1 MEVDILS
8 SLTDAQREAATHI
21 DGPLLMLAGPGSGK
35 TRVVTHRIAY
45 MILQGVQ
52 PRNILALTFTNKAA
66 DEMKLRVDRLLP
78 YGGRES
84 TGGRG
89 QYLWMGTF
97 HSFCA
102 RLLRQYGNLVGLADN
117 FSILDTK
124 DSKKA
129 LQSAIDEARL
139 DLSHASLDTVL
150 WEISNAKSNLRTS
163 QEYERESGSKFSG
176 VSEITRQVY
185 PAYERYLLRSNAVD
199 FDDLLLHVAVML
211 RDNPELR
218 HDLDQRYKY
227 IMVDE
232 YQDTNLAQY
241 AIVRALSLSNQNLS
255 VTGDPD
261 QSIYAWRGASI
272 SNILEFEKDY
282 PEARVVRLEQNYRSS
297 KRILRA
303 ADELIANNKQRK
315 PKDLFT
321 ENGDGEPV
329 RMVCFPHPNDEADAI
344 AERIASEVQR
354 GIRSLRDYAV
364 FYRVNAF
371 SRPLEHA
378 MMKQGIPY
386 QVVRGLE
393 FFQRKEVKDLLSYLQ
408 LINNPSNDIAFHRVV
423 NLPARGIGKTSL
435 QHVINHAQRYQLTML
450 EACREAGLIESLSKR
465 AATAINKFVTLI
477 DVLTASIHMP
487 VSELLID
494 VVDETG
500 YGDFVDAQDAKADE
514 DRRGNVDELI
524 NAAREFEREMDES
537 TLEAFLEHVALVSDV
552 DDLDADP
559 DRVTLMTMHAAK
571 GLEFPS
577 VFIVGVE
584 HGILPHE
591 RSLEDPTAEE
601 EERRLLFVGITR
613 AEQQLQLSYCQ
624 RRTFRGQT
632 RIASPSQFLYEL
644 PRDDM
649 ECHIPTGGLSA
660 VSLSGLGSEY
670 ELEPDFLD
678 DTNSDFDV
686 DQSITNFQ
694 SDDEQPSS
702 LPAPLEDIAAQLQ
715 TAAQLIGKKKI
726 GKTDVSSF
734 QSGMLVQHDEYGTGV
749 ILAITG
755 KGPKRTATVEF
766 PDQQQRKFRLA
777 FAPLTPVVD
786 SGND

>member
-1 MEVDILS
+1 MQADILS

-35 TRVVTHRIAY
+35 TRVVTHRIAH
-45 MILQGVQ
+45 MLLQGVQ
-52 PRNILALTFTNKAA
+52 ARNILALTFTNKAA
-66 DEMKLRVDRLLP
+66 DEMKLRIDRLVP
-78 YGGRES
+78 
-84 TGGRG
+84 G
-89 QYLWMGTF
+89 QHLWMGTF

-129 LQSAIDEARL
+129 LQSAVDEAKV
-139 DLSHASLDTVL
+139 DLSHASIDTVL
-150 WEISNAKSNLRTS
+150 WEISNAKSNLHTS
-163 QEYERESGSKFSG
+163 EEYERESGSKFSG

-185 PAYERYLLRSNAVD
+185 PVYERFLLRANSVD

-241 AIVRALSLSNQNLS
+241 AIVRALSLSNENLS

-282 PEARVVRLEQNYRSS
+282 PEAKVVRLEQNYRST

-303 ADELIANNKQRK
+303 ADDLIANNKQRK
-315 PKDLFT
+315 QKELFT
-321 ENGDGEPV
+321 ENDEGEPV
-329 RMVCFPHPNDEADAI
+329 RLVCFPHPNDESDAI
-344 AERIASEVQR
+344 AARIASEVES
-354 GIRSLRDYAV
+354 GKRSLRDYAI

-371 SRPLEHA
+371 SRPLEYA
-378 MMKQGIPY
+378 LMKQGIPY

-408 LINNPSNDIAFHRVV
+408 LINNPSNDVAFNRVV

-477 DVLTASIHMP
+477 DVLITSIHLP
-487 VSELLID
+487 VSDLLVE
-494 VVDETG
+494 VVEETG
-500 YGDFVDAQDAKADE
+500 YGDYVDAQDAKADE

-524 NAAREFEREMDES
+524 NAAREFEREMQAS

-559 DRVTLMTMHAAK
+559 DRVTLMTMHASK

-577 VFIVGVE
+577 VFVVGVE

-591 RSLEDPTAEE
+591 RSLEDPAAEE

-644 PRDDM
+644 PRDEM
-649 ECHIPTGGLSA
+649 ECHIPTGGLSS
-660 VSLSGLGSEY
+660 VGLGGLGSEY
-670 ELEPDFLD
+670 ELEPDFMD
-678 DTNSDFDV
+678 ETNSEFEV
-686 DQSITNFQ
+686 DQSLSDYDQ
-694 SDDEQPSS
+694 SEESASS
-702 LPAPLEDIAAQLQ
+702 IPAPLEEMAAQLK
-715 TAAQLIGKKKI
+715 TAAQLVGKEVRGKKK
-726 GKTDVSSF
+726 TVAF
-734 QSGMLVQHDEYGTGV
+734 HPGMQVQHHEYGIGV
-749 ILAITG
+749 IMAMTG
-755 KGPKRTATVEF
+755 KGPKRTATVKF
-766 PDQQQRKFRLA
+766 TDQQERKFRLA
-777 FAPLTPVVD
+777 FAPLTPVAD
-786 SGND
+786 ASDG

>member
-1 MEVDILS
+1 MEEKPLIMQADILS
-8 SLTDAQREAATHI
+8 SLTDTQREAATHI

-45 MILQGVQ
+45 MLTQGIQ
-52 PRNILALTFTNKAA
+52 ARNILALTFTNKAA
-66 DEMKLRVDRLLP
+66 DEMKLRIDRLVP
-78 YGGRES
+78 
-84 TGGRG
+84 G
-89 QYLWMGTF
+89 QHLWMGTF
-97 HSFCA
+97 HGFCA

-129 LQSAIDEARL
+129 LQSAVDEAKV
-139 DLSHASLDTVL
+139 DLSHASIDTVL

-163 QEYERESGSKFSG
+163 EEYERESGSKFSG

-185 PAYERYLLRSNAVD
+185 PVYERFLLRANSVD

-211 RDNPELR
+211 RDNAELR

-241 AIVRALSLSNQNLS
+241 AIVRALSLSNENLS

-272 SNILEFEKDY
+272 SNILEFEKYY
-282 PEARVVRLEQNYRSS
+282 PEAKVVRFEQNYRST

-303 ADELIANNKQRK
+303 ADDLIANNKQRRQK
-315 PKDLFT
+315 QLFT
-321 ENGDGEPV
+321 ENDEGEPV
-329 RMVCFPHPNDEADAI
+329 RLVCFPHPNDESDAI
-344 AERIASEVQR
+344 AARIASEVE
-354 GIRSLRDYAV
+354 GGKRSLRDYAI

-371 SRPLEHA
+371 SRPLEYA

-393 FFQRKEVKDLLSYLQ
+393 FFQRKEVKDLLCYLQ
-408 LINNPSNDIAFHRVV
+408 LINNPSNDVAFNRVV

-477 DVLTASIHMP
+477 DVLTTSIHMP
-487 VSELLID
+487 VSDLLVE
-494 VVDETG
+494 VVEETG
-500 YGDFVDAQDAKADE
+500 YCDYVDAQDAKADE

-524 NAAREFEREMDES
+524 NAAREFEREMQES

-559 DRVTLMTMHAAK
+559 DRVTLMTMHASK

-591 RSLEDPTAEE
+591 RSLEDPAAEE

-613 AEQQLQLSYCQ
+613 AEQQLQLSYWQ
-624 RRTFRGQT
+624 RRTFRRQT

-644 PRDDM
+644 PRDEM
-649 ECHIPTGGLSA
+649 ECHIPTGGLST
-660 VSLSGLGSEY
+660 VGLGGLGSEY
-670 ELEPDFLD
+670 ELEPDFMD
-678 DTNSDFDV
+678 DINSDFDV
-686 DQSITNFQ
+686 DQSLSGYDQ
-694 SDDEQPSS
+694 SEELASS
-702 LPAPLEDIAAQLQ
+702 IPAPLEDMAAQVK
-715 TAAQLIGKKKI
+715 TAAQLIGKKVK
-726 GKTDVSSF
+726 GKKKAVAF
-734 QSGMLVQHDEYGTGV
+734 QPGMQVHHDEYGTGV
-749 ILAITG
+749 IKTITG
-755 KGPKRTATVEF
+755 KGPKRTATVKF
-766 PDQQQRKFRLA
+766 IDQQERKFRLA
-777 FAPLTPVVD
+777 FAPLTPVAD
-786 SGND
+786 TSDG

>member
-1 MEVDILS
+1 MQVDILS
-8 SLTDAQREAATHI
+8 SLTAAQREAATHI

-45 MILQGVQ
+45 MLKEGIQA
-52 PRNILALTFTNKAA
+52 RNILALTFTNKAA
-66 DEMKLRVDRLLP
+66 EEMKLRIDRLIP
-78 YGGRES
+78 
-84 TGGRG
+84 G
-89 QYLWMGTF
+89 QNLWMGTF

-129 LQSAIDEARL
+129 LQSATDEARI
-139 DLSHASLDTVL
+139 DLSHTSIDTVL

-176 VSEITRQVY
+176 VSEVTRQIY
-185 PAYERYLLRSNAVD
+185 PVYERFLLRSNAVD

-211 RDNPELR
+211 RDNQQLR

-282 PEARVVRLEQNYRSS
+282 PEARVVRLEQNYRST

-303 ADELIANNKQRK
+303 ADDLIANNKQRK
-315 PKDLFT
+315 QKELFT
-321 ENGDGEPV
+321 NNGEGEPV
-329 RMVCFPHPNDEADAI
+329 KLVCFPHPNDEADAI
-344 AERIASEVQR
+344 AARIASEVER
-354 GIRSLRDYAV
+354 GSRSLRDYAV

-408 LINNPSNDIAFHRVV
+408 LINNPSNDVAFQRVV

-435 QHVINHAQRYQLTML
+435 QHIINHAQRYQLTML

-477 DVLTASIHMP
+477 DVLTVSIHMP
-487 VSELLID
+487 VSELLVD
-494 VVDETG
+494 VVEQTG

-524 NAAREFEREMDES
+524 NAAREFEREMNES

-552 DDLDADP
+552 DDLDIDP

-577 VFIVGVE
+577 VFVVGVE
-584 HGILPHE
+584 HGIIPHE
-591 RSLEDPTAEE
+591 RSLEDAAAEE

-624 RRTFRGQT
+624 RRTYRGQT

-644 PRDDM
+644 PRDEM
-649 ECHIPTGGLSA
+649 ECHIPAGGLSA
-660 VSLSGLGSEY
+660 VSLGGLGSQY
-670 ELEPDFLD
+670 ELEADFIENL
-678 DTNSDFDV
+678 NSDFDV
-686 DQSITNFQ
+686 DQTLVNNRE
-694 SDDEQPSS
+694 DDNPESQIPV
-702 LPAPLEDIAAQLQ
+702 PLEDIAAQLQ
-715 TAAQLIGKKKI
+715 TAAQLVGKKRAAKR
-726 GKTDVSSF
+726 DAASF
-734 QSGMLVQHDEYGTGV
+734 HSGMQVLHNDYGIGL

-755 KGPKRTATVEF
+755 KGAKRTATVKFANHQE
-766 PDQQQRKFRLA
+766 RKFRLA
-777 FAPLTPVVD
+777 FAPLTPVND
-786 SGND
+786 SGDD

>member
-1 MEVDILS
+1 MEEKPLIMQADILS

-35 TRVVTHRIAY
+35 TRVVTHRIAH
-45 MILQGVQ
+45 MLLQGVQ
-52 PRNILALTFTNKAA
+52 ARNILALTFTNKAA
-66 DEMKLRVDRLLP
+66 DEMKLRIDRLVP
-78 YGGRES
+78 
-84 TGGRG
+84 G
-89 QYLWMGTF
+89 QHLWMGTF

-129 LQSAIDEARL
+129 LQSAVDEAKV
-139 DLSHASLDTVL
+139 DLSHASIDTVL

-163 QEYERESGSKFSG
+163 EEYERESGSKFSG

-185 PAYERYLLRSNAVD
+185 PVYERFLLRANSVD

-241 AIVRALSLSNQNLS
+241 AIVRALSLSNENLS

-282 PEARVVRLEQNYRSS
+282 PEAKVVRLEQNYRST

-303 ADELIANNKQRK
+303 ADDLIANNKQRK
-315 PKDLFT
+315 QKELFT
-321 ENGDGEPV
+321 ENDEGEPV
-329 RMVCFPHPNDEADAI
+329 RLVCFPHPNDESDAI
-344 AERIASEVQR
+344 AARIASEVES
-354 GIRSLRDYAV
+354 GKRSLRDYAI

-371 SRPLEHA
+371 SRPLEYA
-378 MMKQGIPY
+378 LMKQGIPY

-408 LINNPSNDIAFHRVV
+408 LINNPSNDVAFNRVV

-477 DVLTASIHMP
+477 DVLITSIHLP
-487 VSELLID
+487 VSDLLVE
-494 VVDETG
+494 VVEETG
-500 YGDFVDAQDAKADE
+500 YGDYVDAQDAKADE

-524 NAAREFEREMDES
+524 NAAREFEREMQAS

-559 DRVTLMTMHAAK
+559 DRVTLMTMHASK

-577 VFIVGVE
+577 VFVVGVE

-591 RSLEDPTAEE
+591 RSLEDPAAEE

-644 PRDDM
+644 PRDEM
-649 ECHIPTGGLSA
+649 ECHIPTGGLST
-660 VSLSGLGSEY
+660 VGLGGLGSEY
-670 ELEPDFLD
+670 ELEPDFMD
-678 DTNSDFDV
+678 ETNSEFEV
-686 DQSITNFQ
+686 DQSLSDYDQ
-694 SDDEQPSS
+694 SEESASS
-702 LPAPLEDIAAQLQ
+702 IPAPLEEMAAQLK
-715 TAAQLIGKKKI
+715 TAAQLVGKEVRGKKK
-726 GKTDVSSF
+726 TVAF
-734 QSGMLVQHDEYGTGV
+734 HPGMQVQHHEYGIGV
-749 ILAITG
+749 IMAMTG
-755 KGPKRTATVEF
+755 KGPKRTATVKF
-766 PDQQQRKFRLA
+766 TDQQERKFRLA
-777 FAPLTPVVD
+777 FAPLTPVAD
-786 SGND
+786 ASDG

>member
-1 MEVDILS
+1 MQADILS

-35 TRVVTHRIAY
+35 TRVVTHRIAH
-45 MILQGVQ
+45 MLLQGVQ
-52 PRNILALTFTNKAA
+52 ARNILALTFTNKAA
-66 DEMKLRVDRLLP
+66 DEMKLRIDRLVP
-78 YGGRES
+78 
-84 TGGRG
+84 G
-89 QYLWMGTF
+89 QHLWMGTF

-129 LQSAIDEARL
+129 LQSAVDEAKV
-139 DLSHASLDTVL
+139 DLSHASIDTVL

-163 QEYERESGSKFSG
+163 EEYERESGSKFSG

-185 PAYERYLLRSNAVD
+185 PVYERFLLRANSVD

-241 AIVRALSLSNQNLS
+241 AIVRALSLSNENLS

-282 PEARVVRLEQNYRSS
+282 PEAKVVRLEQNYRST

-303 ADELIANNKQRK
+303 ADDLIANNKQRK
-315 PKDLFT
+315 QKELFT
-321 ENGDGEPV
+321 ENDEGEPV
-329 RMVCFPHPNDEADAI
+329 RLVCFPHPNDESDAI
-344 AERIASEVQR
+344 AARIASEVES
-354 GIRSLRDYAV
+354 GKRSLRDYAI

-371 SRPLEHA
+371 SRPLEYA
-378 MMKQGIPY
+378 LMKQGIPY

-408 LINNPSNDIAFHRVV
+408 LINNPSNDIAFNRVV

-477 DVLTASIHMP
+477 DILITSIHLP
-487 VSELLID
+487 VSDLLVE
-494 VVDETG
+494 VVEETG
-500 YGDFVDAQDAKADE
+500 YGDYVDAQDAKADE

-524 NAAREFEREMDES
+524 NAAREFEREMQAS

-559 DRVTLMTMHAAK
+559 DRVTLMTMHASK

-577 VFIVGVE
+577 VFVVGVE

-591 RSLEDPTAEE
+591 RSLEDPAAEE

-644 PRDDM
+644 PRDEM
-649 ECHIPTGGLSA
+649 ECHIPTGGLST
-660 VSLSGLGSEY
+660 VGLGGLGSEY
-670 ELEPDFLD
+670 ELEPDFMD
-678 DTNSDFDV
+678 ETNSEFEV
-686 DQSITNFQ
+686 DQSLSDYDQ
-694 SDDEQPSS
+694 SEESASS
-702 LPAPLEDIAAQLQ
+702 IPAPLEEMAAQLK
-715 TAAQLIGKKKI
+715 TAAQLVGKEVRGKKK
-726 GKTDVSSF
+726 TVAF
-734 QSGMLVQHDEYGTGV
+734 HPGMQVQHHEYGIGV
-749 ILAITG
+749 IMAMTG
-755 KGPKRTATVEF
+755 KGPKRTATVKF
-766 PDQQQRKFRLA
+766 TDQQERKFRLA
-777 FAPLTPVVD
+777 FAPLTPVAD
-786 SGND
+786 ASDG